1 MITIHPSKNADTRSC
16 DFKAVTK
23 EELLRSSR
31 QHIMDIGQGLI
42 FFQMMLTDAYMRH
55 DHDKITGIDLFHKE
69 FITGFATTEWQDN
82 HRKVNRHHLLVN
94 DGIPSDV
101 NLIDVIDMIVDCVMA
116 GKARTGIVYP
126 LDIKPETLMNAFQ
139 NTVKLLT
146 DNVEVVE

>member
-1 MITIHPSKNADTRSC
+1 
-16 DFKAVTK
+16 
-23 EELLRSSR
+23 
-31 QHIMDIGQGLI
+31 MDIGQGLI

-69 FITGFATTEWQDN
+69 FITGFATTEWWDN
-82 HRKVNRHHLLVN
+82 HRKVNRHHLLVD

-139 NTVKLLT
+139 NTIKLLT